1 MEMDYNL
8 VGNPYDILG
17 LRDDFTEQELKTSYR
32 NLAMKYHPDR
42 YMNASEEERKEAEE
56 IFKEVVTS
64 YTILSDPK
72 LREEYDNFNTVGN
85 LNLTIPTY
93 QDLLESQVFGEYYSR
108 PEDMDFHLSGTEVDN
123 LMELLIKDIRE
134 SRVSNE

>member
-56 IFKEVVTS
+56 TM
-64 YTILSDPK
+64 YTC
-72 LREEYDNFNTVGN
+72 
-85 LNLTIPTY
+85 
-93 QDLLESQVFGEYYSR
+93 
-108 PEDMDFHLSGTEVDN
+108 
-123 LMELLIKDIRE
+123 
-134 SRVSNE
+134 